1 VPYVGGIG
9 GVVELLVGP
18 VPLGLDYRVFKVNG
32 CFFAY
37 SPPDGSSCQCVCHAT
52 GIIPPSSPFRIWDL
66 FGGEGAAA
74 GFSDGVVEGFE
85 GHVDHAPLII
95 VIPSRSRRWCAMFGS
110 VWQAWGQ

>member
-1 VPYVGGIG
+1 VCLRLMDASLHTVLPMAV
-9 GVVELLVGP
+9 
-18 VPLGLDYRVFKVNG
+18 R
-32 CFFAY
+32 A
-37 SPPDGSSCQCVCHAT
+37 SVCHAT